1 VTDVTLREHLERQ
14 IVDLARRIDQ
24 RFAATEQAVMKAE
37 QMMNERLAGM
47 NEFRDALRDQSQQFA
62 ARADVARTEQQ
73 INLLQQ
79 QVATRIEMEKLE
91 DQVNELQRARANLDG
106 RLLVLAGGLSIVT
119 SLAIWMLTQVLSQ

>member
-1 VTDVTLREHLERQ
+1 MTDVSLREHLERQ
-14 IVDLARRIDQ
+14 IADLARRIDQ
-24 RFAATEQAVMKAE
+24 RFAATEQAVLKAE

-62 ARADVARTEQQ
+62 ARADVSRTEQQ

-79 QVATRIEMEKLE
+79 QAATRIEMEKLE
-91 DQVNELQRARANLDG
+91 EQVNELQRARANLDG

>member
-1 VTDVTLREHLERQ
+1 MTDVSLREHLERQ
-14 IVDLARRIDQ
+14 IADLARRIDQ

-47 NEFRDALRDQSQQFA
+47 NEFRDALRDQSHQFA
-62 ARADVARTEQQ
+62 ARADVTRTEQQ
-73 INLLQQ
+73 INLMQQ
-79 QVATRIEMEKLE
+79 QMATRIEMEKL
-91 DQVNELQRARANLDG
+91 DGQINELQRARANLDG